1 MTDVKNK
8 TSYDETVDE
17 ALLQQFFADSARM
30 DIADDGFTDRV
41 MRRLP
46 EEVDARC
53 YRLYRLWTAAMAA
66 VCVAVF
72 FFVNGFQLLKLRV
85 CGAVG
90 GFLGDVAHAVQDR
103 VASFSPLTSG
113 SLPASVS
120 FPPSADWTTLLHT
133 SLMIAIAL
141 VVLGSLVLY
150 DLNESV

>member
-8 TSYDETVDE
+8 ISYDETVDE
-17 ALLQQFFADSARM
+17 ALLQRFFADSARM
-30 DIADDGFTDRV
+30 DIADDGFTDRL

-53 YRLYRLWTAAMAA
+53 YRLYRLWTAAMVA

-85 CGAVG
+85 CGAVS
-90 GFLGDVAHAVQDR
+90 GFLGDVVHAVQDR
-103 VASFSPLTSG
+103 VG
-113 SLPASVS
+113 SISLSASVS
-120 FPPSADWTTLLHT
+120 FPPSADWTTLFHT
-133 SLMIAIAL
+133 SFMIAIAL

>member
-8 TSYDETVDE
+8 TSYDAPVDE
-17 ALLQQFFADSARM
+17 ALLQRFFADSARM
-30 DIADDGFTDRV
+30 DIADDGFTDRL

-46 EEVDARC
+46 EEVDTRC
-53 YRLYRLWTAAMAA
+53 YRLYRLWTAAMVA

-90 GFLGDVAHAVQDR
+90 GFLGDVVHAVQDR
-103 VASFSPLTSG
+103 VG
-113 SLPASVS
+113 SISLSASVS

-133 SLMIAIAL
+133 SFMIAIAL

>member
-8 TSYDETVDE
+8 TSYDAPVDE
-17 ALLQQFFADSARM
+17 ELLQRFFADSARM
-30 DIADDGFTDRV
+30 DIADDGFTDRLI
-41 MRRLP
+41 RRLP

-53 YRLYRLWTAAMAA
+53 YRLYRLWTAAMVA

-90 GFLGDVAHAVQDR
+90 GFLGDVVHAVQDR
-103 VASFSPLTSG
+103 VGSL

-120 FPPSADWTTLLHT
+120 FPPSAEWTTLFHT

>member
-8 TSYDETVDE
+8 ISYDETVDE
-17 ALLQQFFADSARM
+17 ALLQRFFADSARM
-30 DIADDGFTDRV
+30 DIADDGFTDRL

-46 EEVDARC
+46 EEVDTRC
-53 YRLYRLWTAAMAA
+53 YRLYRLWTAAMVA

-90 GFLGDVAHAVQDR
+90 GFLGDVAHAIQDR
-103 VASFSPLTSG
+103 VGSLSL

-120 FPPSADWTTLLHT
+120 VSFPLSAEWTTLFHT

-150 DLNESV
+150 DLDESV

>member
-8 TSYDETVDE
+8 TIYDETVDE

-30 DIADDGFTDRV
+30 DIADDGFTDRL

-53 YRLYRLWTAAMAA
+53 YRLYRLWTAAMVA

-90 GFLGDVAHAVQDR
+90 GFLGDVVHAVEDR
-103 VASFSPLTSG
+103 VGSL
-113 SLPASVS
+113 SLPAYVS

>member
-8 TSYDETVDE
+8 ISYDETVDE
-17 ALLQQFFADSARM
+17 ALLQRFFADSARM
-30 DIADDGFTDRV
+30 DIADEGFTDRL

-46 EEVDARC
+46 EEVDTRC

-66 VCVAVF
+66 VCIAVF
-72 FFVNGFQLLKLRV
+72 FLVNGFQLLKLRV

-90 GFLGDVAHAVQDR
+90 GFLGDVVHAIQDR
-103 VASFSPLTSG
+103 VGSL

-120 FPPSADWTTLLHT
+120 FSPSAEWTTLFHT

-150 DLNESV
+150 DLDESV

>member
-8 TSYDETVDE
+8 TSYDAPVDE
-17 ALLQQFFADSARM
+17 ALLQRFFADSARM
-30 DIADDGFTDRV
+30 DIADDGFTDRL

-53 YRLYRLWTAAMAA
+53 YRLYRLWTAAMVA

-90 GFLGDVAHAVQDR
+90 GFLGDVVHAVQDR
-103 VASFSPLTSG
+103 VG
-113 SLPASVS
+113 SISLSASVS
-120 FPPSADWTTLLHT
+120 FPPSAEWSTLFHT

>member
-8 TSYDETVDE
+8 ISYDETVDE
-17 ALLQQFFADSARM
+17 ALLQRFFADSARM
-30 DIADDGFTDRV
+30 DIADDGFTDRL

-53 YRLYRLWTAAMAA
+53 YRLYRLWTAAMVA

-90 GFLGDVAHAVQDR
+90 GFLGDVVHAVQDR
-103 VASFSPLTSG
+103 VGSL
-113 SLPASVS
+113 SLPAYVS

>member
-8 TSYDETVDE
+8 ISCDETVDE
-17 ALLQQFFADSARM
+17 ALLQRFFADSARM
-30 DIADDGFTDRV
+30 DIADEGFTDRL

-46 EEVDARC
+46 EEVDTRC

-72 FFVNGFQLLKLRV
+72 VNGFELLKLRV

-90 GFLGDVAHAVQDR
+90 GFLGDVAHAIQDK
-103 VASFSPLTSG
+103 VGSLSL

-120 FPPSADWTTLLHT
+120 FPPSAEWTTLFHT

-150 DLNESV
+150 DLDESV

>member
-8 TSYDETVDE
+8 ISYDETVDE
-17 ALLQQFFADSARM
+17 ALLQRFFADSARM
-30 DIADDGFTDRV
+30 DIADEGFTDRL

-46 EEVDARC
+46 EEVDTRC

-72 FFVNGFQLLKLRV
+72 LFVNGFQLLKLRV

-90 GFLGDVAHAVQDR
+90 GFLGDVAHAMG
-103 VASFSPLTSG
+103 SLSL

-120 FPPSADWTTLLHT
+120 FPPSAEWTTLFHT

-150 DLNESV
+150 DLDESV

>member
-8 TSYDETVDE
+8 TSYDETADE
-17 ALLQQFFADSARM
+17 ALLQRFFADSARM
-30 DIADDGFTDRV
+30 DIADDGFTDRL

-53 YRLYRLWTAAMAA
+53 YRLYRLWTAAMVA

-90 GFLGDVAHAVQDR
+90 GFLGDVVHAVEDR
-103 VASFSPLTSG
+103 VGSFSLS
-113 SLPASVS
+113 AYVS

>member
-8 TSYDETVDE
+8 ISYDETVDE
-17 ALLQQFFADSARM
+17 ALLQRFFADSTRM
-30 DIADDGFTDRV
+30 DIADEGFTDRL

-46 EEVDARC
+46 EEVDTRC

-90 GFLGDVAHAVQDR
+90 GFLGDVAHAIQDR
-103 VASFSPLTSG
+103 VGSLSLSL
-113 SLPASVS
+113 SLPAFVS
-120 FPPSADWTTLLHT
+120 FPPSAEWTTLFHT

-150 DLNESV
+150 DLDESV

>member
-8 TSYDETVDE
+8 TSYDETADE
-17 ALLQQFFADSARM
+17 ALLQRFFADSARM
-30 DIADDGFTDRV
+30 DIADDGFTDRL

-46 EEVDARC
+46 EEVDAHC
-53 YRLYRLWTAAMAA
+53 YRLYRLWTAAMVA

-85 CGAVG
+85 CEAVG
-90 GFLGDVAHAVQDR
+90 GFLGDVVHAVEDR
-103 VASFSPLTSG
+103 VGSF
-113 SLPASVS
+113 SLPAYVS

>member
-17 ALLQQFFADSARM
+17 ELLQRFFADSARM
-30 DIADDGFTDRV
+30 DIADDGFTDRL

-53 YRLYRLWTAAMAA
+53 YRLYRLWTAAMVA

-90 GFLGDVAHAVQDR
+90 GFLGDVVHAVQDR
-103 VASFSPLTSG
+103 VGSL

-120 FPPSADWTTLLHT
+120 FPPSADWTMLFHT

>member
-8 TSYDETVDE
+8 ISYDAPVDE
-17 ALLQQFFADSARM
+17 ELLQRFFADSARM
-30 DIADDGFTDRV
+30 DIADDGFTDRL

-46 EEVDARC
+46 EEVDTRC
-53 YRLYRLWTAAMAA
+53 YRLYRLWTAAMVA

-90 GFLGDVAHAVQDR
+90 GFLGDVVHAVQDR
-103 VASFSPLTSG
+103 VG
-113 SLPASVS
+113 SISLSASVS
-120 FPPSADWTTLLHT
+120 FPPSADWTTLFHT

>member
-8 TSYDETVDE
+8 ISYDETVDE
-17 ALLQQFFADSARM
+17 ALLQRFFADSARM

-41 MRRLP
+41 MHRLP

-53 YRLYRLWTAAMAA
+53 YRLYRLWTAAMVA

-90 GFLGDVAHAVQDR
+90 GFLGDVVHAVQDR
-103 VASFSPLTSG
+103 VASL
-113 SLPASVS
+113 SLSASVS

>member
-8 TSYDETVDE
+8 ISYDETVDE
-17 ALLQQFFADSARM
+17 ALLQRFFADSARM
-30 DIADDGFTDRV
+30 DIADEGFTDRL

-46 EEVDARC
+46 EEVDTRC

-66 VCVAVF
+66 VCIAVF
-72 FFVNGFQLLKLRV
+72 FFVNGFELLKLRV

-90 GFLGDVAHAVQDR
+90 GFLGDVVHAIQDR
-103 VASFSPLTSG
+103 VGSLSLPVSVSFSP
-113 SLPASVS
+113 
-120 FPPSADWTTLLHT
+120 SAEWTTLFHT

-150 DLNESV
+150 DLDESV

>member
-8 TSYDETVDE
+8 TSYDAPVDE
-17 ALLQQFFADSARM
+17 ELLQRFFADSARM
-30 DIADDGFTDRV
+30 DIADDGFTDRL

-46 EEVDARC
+46 EEVDTRC
-53 YRLYRLWTAAMAA
+53 YRLYRLWTAAMVA

-90 GFLGDVAHAVQDR
+90 GFLGDVVHAVQDR
-103 VASFSPLTSG
+103 VASL
-113 SLPASVS
+113 SLSASVS
-120 FPPSADWTTLLHT
+120 FPPSADWTTLFHT

-150 DLNESV
+150 DLDESV

>member
-8 TSYDETVDE
+8 TSYDETADE
-17 ALLQQFFADSARM
+17 ALLQRFFADSARM
-30 DIADDGFTDRV
+30 DIADDGFTDRL

-53 YRLYRLWTAAMAA
+53 YRLYRLWTAAMVA

-90 GFLGDVAHAVQDR
+90 GFLGDVVHAVEDR
-103 VASFSPLTSG
+103 VDSFSLS
-113 SLPASVS
+113 AYVS

>member
-8 TSYDETVDE
+8 TSYDETADE
-17 ALLQQFFADSARM
+17 ALLQRFFADSARM
-30 DIADDGFTDRV
+30 DIADDGFTDRL

-53 YRLYRLWTAAMAA
+53 YRLYRLWTAAMVA

-90 GFLGDVAHAVQDR
+90 GFLGDVVHAVQDR
-103 VASFSPLTSG
+103 VGSL

>member
-8 TSYDETVDE
+8 ISYDETVDE
-17 ALLQQFFADSARM
+17 ALLQRFFADSARM

-53 YRLYRLWTAAMAA
+53 YRLYRLWTAAMVA

-90 GFLGDVAHAVQDR
+90 GFLGDVVHAVQDR
-103 VASFSPLTSG
+103 VGSL
-113 SLPASVS
+113 SLPAYVS

>member
-8 TSYDETVDE
+8 ISYDETVDE
-17 ALLQQFFADSARM
+17 ALLQRFFADSARM
-30 DIADDGFTDRV
+30 DIADDGFTDRL

-53 YRLYRLWTAAMAA
+53 YRLYRLWTAVMVA

-90 GFLGDVAHAVQDR
+90 GFLGDVVHAIQDR
-103 VASFSPLTSG
+103 VG
-113 SLPASVS
+113 SISLSASVS
-120 FPPSADWTTLLHT
+120 FPPSADWTTLLHVP
-133 SLMIAIAL
+133 LMIAIAL

>member
-8 TSYDETVDE
+8 TSYDAPVDE
-17 ALLQQFFADSARM
+17 ALLQRFFADSARM
-30 DIADDGFTDRV
+30 DIADDGFTDRL

-46 EEVDARC
+46 EEVDTRC
-53 YRLYRLWTAAMAA
+53 YRLYRLWTAAMVA

-90 GFLGDVAHAVQDR
+90 GFLGDVVHAVQDR
-103 VASFSPLTSG
+103 VG
-113 SLPASVS
+113 SLSLSASVS
-120 FPPSADWTTLLHT
+120 FPPSAEWTTLFHT

>member
-8 TSYDETVDE
+8 TSYDAPVDE
-17 ALLQQFFADSARM
+17 ALLQRFFADSARM
-30 DIADDGFTDRV
+30 DIADDGFTDRL

-53 YRLYRLWTAAMAA
+53 YRLYRLWTAAMVA

-85 CGAVG
+85 CGAVS
-90 GFLGDVAHAVQDR
+90 GFLGDVVHAVQDR
-103 VASFSPLTSG
+103 VG
-113 SLPASVS
+113 SISLSASVS
-120 FPPSADWTTLLHT
+120 FPPSADWTTLFHT
-133 SLMIAIAL
+133 SFMIAIAL

>member
-8 TSYDETVDE
+8 ISYDETVDE
-17 ALLQQFFADSARM
+17 ALLQRFFADSARM
-30 DIADDGFTDRV
+30 DIADEGFTDRL
-41 MRRLP
+41 MRRMP
-46 EEVDARC
+46 EEVDTRC

-72 FFVNGFQLLKLRV
+72 FFVNGFELLKLRV

-90 GFLGDVAHAVQDR
+90 GFLGDVAHAIQDR
-103 VASFSPLTSG
+103 VGSLSLSL

-120 FPPSADWTTLLHT
+120 FSPSAEWTTLFHT

-150 DLNESV
+150 DLDESV

>member
-8 TSYDETVDE
+8 ISYDETVDE
-17 ALLQQFFADSARM
+17 ALLQRFFADSARM
-30 DIADDGFTDRV
+30 DIADDGFTDRL

-53 YRLYRLWTAAMAA
+53 YRLYRLWTAAMVA

-90 GFLGDVAHAVQDR
+90 GFLGDVVHAIQDR
-103 VASFSPLTSG
+103 VG
-113 SLPASVS
+113 SLSLSASVS
-120 FPPSADWTTLLHT
+120 FSPSADWTTLFHT

>member
-8 TSYDETVDE
+8 TSYDAPVDE
-17 ALLQQFFADSARM
+17 ELLQRFFADSARM
-30 DIADDGFTDRV
+30 DIADDGFTDRL

-46 EEVDARC
+46 EEVDTRC
-53 YRLYRLWTAAMAA
+53 YRLYRLWTAAMVA

-90 GFLGDVAHAVQDR
+90 GFLGDVVHAVQDR
-103 VASFSPLTSG
+103 VGSL

-120 FPPSADWTTLLHT
+120 FPPSAEWTTLFHT
-133 SLMIAIAL
+133 SFMIAIAL

>member
-8 TSYDETVDE
+8 ISYDETVDE
-17 ALLQQFFADSARM
+17 ALLQRFFADSTRM
-30 DIADDGFTDRV
+30 DIADDGFTDRL

-46 EEVDARC
+46 EEVDTRC

-72 FFVNGFQLLKLRV
+72 FFVNGFELLKLRV

-90 GFLGDVAHAVQDR
+90 GFLGDVAHAIQDR
-103 VASFSPLTSG
+103 VGSLSLSLPASFSP
-113 SLPASVS
+113 
-120 FPPSADWTTLLHT
+120 SAEWTTLFHT

-150 DLNESV
+150 DLDESV

>member
-8 TSYDETVDE
+8 ISYDETVDE
-17 ALLQQFFADSARM
+17 ALLQRFFADSTRM
-30 DIADDGFTDRV
+30 DIADDGFTDRL

-46 EEVDARC
+46 EEVDTRC

-66 VCVAVF
+66 VCIAVF

-90 GFLGDVAHAVQDR
+90 GFLGDVAHAIQDK
-103 VASFSPLTSG
+103 VG
-113 SLPASVS
+113 SLSLSASVS
-120 FPPSADWTTLLHT
+120 FSPSAEWTTLFHT

-150 DLNESV
+150 DLDESV

>member
-8 TSYDETVDE
+8 ISYDETVDE
-17 ALLQQFFADSARM
+17 ALLQRFFADSTRM
-30 DIADDGFTDRV
+30 DIADEGFTDRL

-53 YRLYRLWTAAMAA
+53 YRLYRLWTAAMVA

-90 GFLGDVAHAVQDR
+90 GFFGDVAHAIQDR
-103 VASFSPLTSG
+103 VGSL

-120 FPPSADWTTLLHT
+120 FSPSAEWTTLFHT

-150 DLNESV
+150 DLDESV

>member
-8 TSYDETVDE
+8 ISYDETVDE
-17 ALLQQFFADSARM
+17 ALLQRFFADSTRM
-30 DIADDGFTDRV
+30 DIADEGFTDRL

-46 EEVDARC
+46 EEVDTRC
-53 YRLYRLWTAAMAA
+53 YRLYRLWTAAMVA

-90 GFLGDVAHAVQDR
+90 GFLGDVAHAIQDR
-103 VASFSPLTSG
+103 VGSL

-120 FPPSADWTTLLHT
+120 FHPSAEWTTLFHT

-150 DLNESV
+150 DLDESV

>member
-8 TSYDETVDE
+8 ISYDETVDE
-17 ALLQQFFADSARM
+17 ALLQRFFADSARM
-30 DIADDGFTDRV
+30 DIADDGFTDRL

-53 YRLYRLWTAAMAA
+53 YRLYRLWTAAMVA

-90 GFLGDVAHAVQDR
+90 GFLGDVVHAVEDR
-103 VASFSPLTSG
+103 VGSL

-120 FPPSADWTTLLHT
+120 FPPSAEWTTLLHVP
-133 SLMIAIAL
+133 LMIAIAL

-150 DLNESV
+150 DLNESA

>member
-8 TSYDETVDE
+8 TSYDAPVDE
-17 ALLQQFFADSARM
+17 ELLQRFFADSARM
-30 DIADDGFTDRV
+30 DIADDGFTDRL

-46 EEVDARC
+46 EEVDTRC
-53 YRLYRLWTAAMAA
+53 YRLYRLWTAAMVA

-90 GFLGDVAHAVQDR
+90 GFLGDVVHAVQDR
-103 VASFSPLTSG
+103 VGSL

-120 FPPSADWTTLLHT
+120 FTPSAEWTTLFHT
-133 SLMIAIAL
+133 SFMIAIAL

>member
-8 TSYDETVDE
+8 ISYDAPVDE
-17 ALLQQFFADSARM
+17 ELLQRFFADSARM
-30 DIADDGFTDRV
+30 DIADDGFTDRL

-53 YRLYRLWTAAMAA
+53 YRFYRLWTAAMVA

-90 GFLGDVAHAVQDR
+90 GFLGDVVHAVQDR
-103 VASFSPLTSG
+103 VGSL
-113 SLPASVS
+113 SLPAFVS
-120 FPPSADWTTLLHT
+120 FPPSAEWTTLLHT

>member
-8 TSYDETVDE
+8 TSYDAPVDE
-17 ALLQQFFADSARM
+17 ALLQRFFADSARM
-30 DIADDGFTDRV
+30 DIADDGFTDRL

-46 EEVDARC
+46 EEVDTRC
-53 YRLYRLWTAAMAA
+53 YRLYRLWTAAMVA

-103 VASFSPLTSG
+103 VDSL

-120 FPPSADWTTLLHT
+120 FSPSAEWTTLFHT

>member
-8 TSYDETVDE
+8 ISYDETVDE
-17 ALLQQFFADSARM
+17 ALLQRFFADSARM
-30 DIADDGFTDRV
+30 DIADNGFTDRL

-53 YRLYRLWTAAMAA
+53 YRLYRLWTAAMVA

-90 GFLGDVAHAVQDR
+90 GFLGDVVHAIQDR
-103 VASFSPLTSG
+103 VG
-113 SLPASVS
+113 SLSLLASVS
-120 FPPSADWTTLLHT
+120 FPPSADWTTLLHVP
-133 SLMIAIAL
+133 LMIAIAL

-150 DLNESV
+150 DFNESV

>member
-8 TSYDETVDE
+8 TSYDAPVDE
-17 ALLQQFFADSARM
+17 ELLQRFFADSARM
-30 DIADDGFTDRV
+30 DIADDGFADRV
-41 MRRLP
+41 MHRLP

-53 YRLYRLWTAAMAA
+53 YRLYRLWTAAMVA

-72 FFVNGFQLLKLRV
+72 FFVDGFLLLKLRV

-90 GFLGDVAHAVQDR
+90 GFLGDVVHAVQDR
-103 VASFSPLTSG
+103 VG
-113 SLPASVS
+113 SLSLSVSVS
-120 FPPSADWTTLLHT
+120 FPPSADWTTLLHVP
-133 SLMIAIAL
+133 LMIAIAL

>member
-8 TSYDETVDE
+8 TSYDETADE
-17 ALLQQFFADSARM
+17 ALLQRFFADSARM

-53 YRLYRLWTAAMAA
+53 YRLYRLWTAAMVA

-90 GFLGDVAHAVQDR
+90 GFLGDVVHAIQDR
-103 VASFSPLTSG
+103 VGSL